1 MASVQLSTTV
11 QQVITIKAITPVS
24 PVQQIVLIAQH
35 SLERAK
41 VAKLATLWWMGFVL
55 RLDFYK
61 KTPNAPLTVNSVMK
75 YLDSVSSALKIHY
88 LVS

>member
-1 MASVQLSTTV
+1 MASVQLSTIV
-11 QQVITIKAITPVS
+11 QQVITIKAIIHVS

-35 SLERAK
+35 SLERAQI
-41 VAKLATLWWMGFVL
+41 AKLATLWWIGFVL

-75 YLDSVSSALKIHY
+75 YLDKLDPS
-88 LVS
+88 